1 MDIHPQGGLHVGVAQ
16 DFGEGFDNHAV
27 FDAPCGAGV
36 AQDVEIPHRDF
47 QPLQEAPESV
57 LQRSRLHWPVAAREQ
72 VAAGFQRVKQRKHF
86 RRQGNHSLRAFAF
99 RRLNHRL
106 RAASV
111 VDTVGR
117 SLYVHGSAGKINV

>member
-16 DFGEGFDNHAV
+16 DFGKGFNIHAV

-36 AQDVEIPHRDF
+36 PQDVEIPYRDF
-47 QPLQEAPESV
+47 LPLQEAPESV
-57 LQRSRLHWPVAAREQ
+57 LQRSRLHWLVAAGEQ
-72 VAAGFQRVKQRKHF
+72 IAAGFQRAKQRKHF
-86 RRQGNHSLRAFAF
+86 RRQWNHPFRAFAF
-99 RRLNHRL
+99 RRLNHQL

-117 SLYVHGSAGKINV
+117 SLYMNGSAGKINV

>member
-1 MDIHPQGGLHVGVAQ
+1 MPYSMHR
-16 DFGEGFDNHAV
+16 
-27 FDAPCGAGV
+27 V

-99 RRLNHRL
+99 RRLNHQL